1 MSFHTLISTSG
12 NSLEWMLSTYFFHS
26 ITVECDNLILKV
38 VIKSSTRSFLYH
50 AMSDSTAN
58 TKYWLE
64 IETLQRVS
72 GCYNFIPKKSKP
84 LTLVWSEYNLAI
96 ISLSQLFVVCSASRS
111 KASVLSSNSCSDL
124 QKWFTRWHPI
134 KDRYLC
140 WLYDTLF
147 HSHLL
152 IWLFLE

>member
-1 MSFHTLISTSG
+1 MNVVDIFFPFNYSGMRQPNFKRSNKELNKILLISCNVRFYSQ
-12 NSLEWMLSTYFFHS
+12 H
-26 ITVECDNLILKV
+26 KV
-38 VIKSSTRSFLYH
+38 LAWNWNVRK
-50 AMSDSTAN
+50 
-58 TKYWLE
+58 K
-64 IETLQRVS
+64 VS
-72 GCYNFIPKKSKP
+72 GCYNFIPKKSKA

-124 QKWFTRWHPI
+124 HKWFTRWHPI

-152 IWLFLE
+152 IWLLLE